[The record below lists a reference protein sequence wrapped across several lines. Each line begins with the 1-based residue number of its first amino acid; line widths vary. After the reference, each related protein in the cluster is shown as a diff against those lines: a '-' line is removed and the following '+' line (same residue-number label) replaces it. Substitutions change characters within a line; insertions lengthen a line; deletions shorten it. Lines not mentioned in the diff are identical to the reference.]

1 MLFCCFIF
9 YKLFQNLLKK
19 WQSKKSGNSVIYPHG
34 LWMALWRKKYIS
46 KASTF
51 WDYQST
57 RGAKWASTTQ
67 ERRIAC
73 FFRCYTLLKWF
84 IFFYLGSRGL
94 FKDLNRHLTWLYEVD
109 MFKKLWKK
117 TINMYGVRN
126 LEMSIRFSLKSR
138 PSERFRRPELS

>member
-1 MLFCCFIF
+1 MVWNVKNVEAGF
-9 YKLFQNLLKK
+9 YSIKLVAPANHYGTLWGGGLKLPKILSTWLVHALLEE
-19 WQSKKSGNSVIYPHG
+19 
-34 LWMALWRKKYIS
+34 KKYIS

-94 FKDLNRHLTWLYEVD
+94 FKDLNRHQTWLYEVD
-109 MFKKLWKK
+109 MFKIMKK
-117 TINMYGVRN
+117 NNIYLHFYCFGQKVNGN
-126 LEMSIRFSLKSR
+126 CHKDS
-138 PSERFRRPELS
+138 P